1 MLFQQTS
8 SFNDKRR
15 ISLANLVSSHLD
27 IKRNVSCNLKLMG
40 SIDAKKIKENNVRL
54 CKSNDNSINLKMTS
68 SSTSSSQKF
77 NISGQR
83 VYIVIQFLLILKSF
97 RLFIYL

>member
-1 MLFQQTS
+1 MFQQTS

-27 IKRNVSCNLKLMG
+27 IKRNVSCNLKLIT
-40 SIDAKKIKENNVRL
+40 SLDVKNLRENNARL
-54 CKSNDNSINLKMTS
+54 CTSNDTSLNLKMTS
-68 SSTSSSQKF
+68 SSTTSSQKF

-83 VYIVIQFLLILKSF
+83 VYLSFIQLYHD
-97 RLFIYL
+97 FI